1 MVAVV
6 GRVATCMRPRVHVEP
21 EGNGWVVIL
30 VIGVHELR
38 SREYQHEFEARLVQ
52 RELEESADA
61 VGGPIR
67 AR

>member
-1 MVAVV
+1 MVAVA
-6 GRVATCMRPRVHVEP
+6 GQVATCMRPRVHVEP

-30 VIGVHELR
+30 LIGVHELR
-38 SREYQHEFEARLVQ
+38 SRQYQHEFEASGVQ

-61 VGGPIR
+61 VGGPIH